1 MRRTLALALIVGS
14 SIAMAAPVKKKT
26 KKRAHARKAI
36 AHSVQKKSEPAV
48 KKTTEKTTEKEP
60 TDPSRLELAPK
71 DVTATP
77 AYRYGAMSRSECL
90 DELKTRKIAFTR
102 EGDTRGVMA
111 PVRLTGPL
119 HGVTFRTNQPAK
131 RRATSPWE
139 IGDCR
144 LILAVD
150 DFAAILATH
159 DVVEVIHYSMYRN
172 KLKSAED
179 EWGRRHPGGLALDAA
194 KFVKKD
200 GTTLVVDQHFNGA
213 IDDKT
218 CGDGAVPHPETP
230 EALELR
236 VIVCAAATQHL
247 FNVILTPNYNQA
259 HHNHFHLEVTA
270 GVKWFLLH

>member
-14 SIAMAAPVKKKT
+14 SIAMAAPAKKKT

-36 AHSVQKKSEPAV
+36 AHTVQKKSEPAV
-48 KKTTEKTTEKEP
+48 TKGGEKEP

-77 AYRYGAMSRSECL
+77 AYRYGAMSRSDCL
-90 DELKTRKIAFTR
+90 AELKTRKIAFER
-102 EGDTRGVMA
+102 EGDTRGVTT

-119 HGVTFRTNQPAK
+119 HGVTFRTNQPEK
-131 RRATSPWE
+131 RRTTSPWE

-150 DFAAILATH
+150 DFAAILATR

-172 KLKSAED
+172 KLKSAAD
-179 EWGRRHPGGLALDAA
+179 EWGKRHPGGLALDAA
-194 KFVKKD
+194 KFIKKD
-200 GTTLVVDQHFNGA
+200 GTTLVVDEHFNGA

-218 CGDGAVPHPETP
+218 CGDGAAPHPATP

-236 VIVCAAATQHL
+236 ELVCAAASQHL